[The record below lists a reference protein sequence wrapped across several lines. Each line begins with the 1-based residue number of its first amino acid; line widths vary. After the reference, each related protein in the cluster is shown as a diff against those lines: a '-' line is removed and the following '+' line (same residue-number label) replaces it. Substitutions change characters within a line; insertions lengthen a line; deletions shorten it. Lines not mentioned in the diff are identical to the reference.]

1 MKTAVVLLIVAA
13 FVSVSFQSETYESDL
28 AGRGAEISDGDYDLK
43 DTNRRWWGGHRHT
56 SGDTV
61 SGNYVSNFQTGHNSA
76 GNDATG
82 LING

>member
-13 FVSVSFQSETYESDL
+13 FISVSFQSETDESDL
-28 AGRGAEISDGDYDLK
+28 AGRGTDISDGDYDFK
-43 DTNRRWWGGHRHT
+43 DTNRRFWGGHRHT

-61 SGNYVSNFQTGHNSA
+61 SGNQVSNFQTGDNSA
-76 GNDATG
+76 GHGATG